1 MLSES
6 VFNSWEK
13 TVLLMLFAAGLH
25 AASVDPALPHYEAR
39 AFENP
44 SDAAYVRADGA
55 IAIVGYNDMHDLLEA
70 IVARF
75 TAAHP
80 GARVVLDL
88 PGTRFAPAALAA
100 GTSALAPMGAELSPA
115 QLALYR
121 KATGSDPLE
130 FRVAHASLDPRAL
143 SGPLAIFVHRD
154 NPVTALSLEQVARAF
169 SGEAVRWADLG
180 AAGEWADRPV
190 HAYGLERETA
200 LALFLQ
206 QSVLERRSFGP
217 AMVGFPQS
225 IDVVRRVGEDPLS
238 IGFAAAMRTTPSV
251 RIVALAARGSDTPV
265 APTAESIVAGRYPL
279 DRFLLIYAQRPLNP
293 FAREFLRLVL
303 SREGQEAVAASPQG
317 YLPLSAKDAAV
328 ERAKLE

>member
-1 MLSES
+1 MRTP
-6 VFNSWEK
+6 WMAGM
-13 TVLLMLFAAGLH
+13 LMLFAARVH
-25 AASVDPALPHYEAR
+25 AASVDPALPLYEAR
-39 AFENP
+39 AFATP
-44 SDAAYVRADGA
+44 SDAAYVRSDGA
-55 IAIVGYNDMHDLLEA
+55 IAIVGYNDMRDLLEA
-70 IVARF
+70 IAARF

-80 GARVVLDL
+80 RARIVLDL

-100 GTSALAPMGAELSPA
+100 GTAALAPMGAEFSPA

-154 NPVTALSLEQVARAF
+154 NPVTALSLEQVASAF
-169 SGEAVRWADLG
+169 SGEALRWGDLG
-180 AAGEWADRPV
+180 LAGEWANRPL
-190 HAYGLERETA
+190 HTYGVEPETA

-206 QSVLERRSFGP
+206 QKVLESRGFGR

-225 IDVVRRVGEDPLS
+225 IDVVRHVGEDPLS

-251 RIVALAARGSDTPV
+251 RIVAVAARGSDLAV
-265 APTAESIVAGRYPL
+265 APTPESIVGGRYPL
-279 DRFLLIYAQRPLNP
+279 DRFLLIYAQQPLNP

>member
-1 MLSES
+1 MRARWLG
-6 VFNSWEK
+6 W
-13 TVLLMLFAAGLH
+13 LLILFGAGSH
-25 AASVDPALPHYEAR
+25 AASVDPALPPYESR
-39 AFENP
+39 AFATP
-44 SDAAYVRADGA
+44 SDAAYVTKDGA
-55 IAIVGYNDMHDLLEA
+55 VAIVGYNDMRAMLGDIAALFE
-70 IVARF
+70 
-75 TAAHP
+75 AAHP
-80 GARVVLDL
+80 GARLVLDL

-100 GTSALAPMGAELSPA
+100 GTSALAPMGAEFTPP

-169 SGEAVRWADLG
+169 SGEALRWGDLG
-180 AAGEWADRPV
+180 ATGEWVDRPV
-190 HAYGLERETA
+190 HAYGVERGTP

-206 QSVLERRSFGP
+206 KMALAGRAFGP

-225 IDVVRRVGEDPLS
+225 TDVVRHVGEDPLA

-251 RIVALAARGSDTPV
+251 RMLALAAGDSDEPV
-265 APTAESIVAGRYPL
+265 ALTPENIAAGRYPL
-279 DRFLLIYAQRPLNP
+279 DRFLLIYARRPLSS

-303 SREGQEAVAASPQG
+303 SREGQEAVAASPQR
-317 YLPLSAKDAAV
+317 YLPLSAKEAAL